1 MSLKLLIVDD
11 LKMMR
16 EEFAL
21 ICREFIPN
29 VIIEEAV
36 DVMQAMELLQNE
48 SSCYD
53 AVFTDI
59 NMPDI
64 TGLTLITNVR
74 KLPYYKDVPLIVI
87 SVLTGRPDVERA
99 MQLGANGY
107 LMRPL
112 QKSDFEIVY
121 TAYLEPIL
129 QKKRSGS
136 HQLPADLLKSR
147 KVT

>member
-1 MSLKLLIVDD
+1 MLIVDD

-16 EEFAL
+16 EEFTL

-29 VIIEEAV
+29 VMIDEAA
-36 DVMQAMELLQNE
+36 DVMQAMELLQKDAP
-48 SSCYD
+48 CYD

-64 TGLTLITNVR
+64 SGLTLITNAR
-74 KLPYYKDVPLIVI
+74 NLPNYKDVPLIVI

-99 MQLGANGY
+99 LQLGANGY
-107 LMRPL
+107 LLRPL
-112 QKSDFEIVY
+112 QKEDFEIVY

-129 QKKRSGS
+129 QKKRSGP
-136 HQLPADLLKSR
+136 HQLPPDVLKSFR
-147 KVT
+147 ARN